1 MKNIFLFVIT
11 SCLLLS
17 ACNKEVAGTNNN
29 GSGSVNIIPASAV
42 PSAVLSAF
50 NSSFS
55 TATETEWQHNSDDS
69 FTCQFNMENE
79 RHEAH
84 FDDKG
89 HQSSHSVICLDGAV
103 PSAVLDAFRASFPSD
118 NVYEWKLNNDNT
130 WKAHFM
136 RGAIKWEVTLN
147 NSGTIIKTEH
157 N

>member
-1 MKNIFLFVIT
+1 MRNIFLLVTTFG
-11 SCLLLS
+11 LLLT
-17 ACNKEVAGTNNN
+17 ACNKEVAGTSNTG
-29 GSGSVNIIPASAV
+29 GSASIIPVSAV
-42 PSAVLSAF
+42 PDAVIAAF

-55 TATETEWQHNSDDS
+55 SASETEWQHNSDDS

-89 HQSSHSVICLDGAV
+89 HESSHSVICLDAAV
-103 PSAVLDAFRASFPSD
+103 PAAVLSSFRNAYPAD

-147 NSGTIIKTEH
+147 NNGTIIKSEH
-157 N
+157 D